1 MAAIS
6 MNPVTVILL
15 VFLAQANVDVCFGN
29 GDSNILCIETEKQ
42 ALLSFKRGLVDHS
55 NKLVSW
61 EVSEE
66 EDCCKWAG
74 IVCNSLTGH
83 VSELR
88 LKNGSLTGK
97 INPSLLNLTHLSHLD
112 LSSNDF
118 GGINIPSFM
127 GSLVSL
133 KYLNLT
139 NGGFKG
145 MIPHQL
151 GNLSSLSYFG
161 IGNSFYDDYLYAD
174 NLHWLSGLSSL
185 KSLDMNYVD
194 LSEASDHWLLAINT
208 LPSLLELSLSSCNLL
223 RIRFPSQINL
233 TSLER
238 LDLSV
243 NYLELGDPIL
253 CTFLNN
259 MSLLKYLDLS
269 FNYINST
276 IPSCLYS
283 FPSLKHLNLSETNL
297 HGVISSS
304 IANLTSIVS
313 LDLSYNNLGGEIPTS
328 MGNLCNLEAIDLG
341 YNYFNGKISKAFESL
356 SGCLSNRLKSLTL
369 GTYWESSTGNGF
381 TGQIPD
387 EIGEFK
393 NLVYLSLRGN
403 KIYGPIPNS
412 IFANLLCLKTLF
424 MGYNNLSGSFPQ
436 SLGSLTSLESLDIS
450 NNQLNG
456 SLPKSLGSL
465 SNLEFLDISSNH
477 FEGIVSEAHFATLTK
492 LTYLAASRNLLSLKV
507 SPYWIPPFQL
517 NHIELRFW
525 NLGPQFPMWLRSQ
538 KNLFTI
544 DLSNTGI
551 LDVIPNWFWNLTNGG
566 MIDLSR
572 NQIHGNIPDLH
583 HRVDGFSAIYLI
595 SNKLKGPLP
604 RIPAIVEELDL
615 SNNSLSGDLSHFLC
629 DTKTNRSKLHTLNL
643 KDNLLSGRIPDCWMY
658 WPSLVVIDLGNN
670 NLSGEIP
677 SSMGSLDALLSLS
690 FGNNSLSGE
699 TPKPLQNC
707 AFLMALNLGM
717 NKFVGTIPKWI
728 GSLQNL
734 NILVLRSNNL
744 RGHFPIEL
752 CALSQLQI
760 LDTGNNNLSGTIPKC
775 FKNFTAMTTKS
786 EQFEASYVYY
796 ANDLEDS
803 RESAMLVI
811 KGREDKY
818 DTILALVS
826 ILDLSSNNLHG
837 EIPKELTSLQALQS
851 LNLSGNYLSGRIPD
865 KIGNITGLEALDLS
879 RNQLTGN
886 IPPGMSSLTFLN
898 YLNLSYNNLSGEI
911 PTSTQ
916 LQSLEASSFIGNQLC
931 GPPLP
936 ISCTPPEAGVTGTE
950 HDGAERASDEEEY
963 WFRLGI
969 GMGFVVGFL
978 GVIAPLLV
986 CGFWRRA
993 YFWFI
998 QEYLWYNILD
1008 YYVKFKYMM
1017 RN

>member
-1 MAAIS
+1 
-6 MNPVTVILL
+6 
-15 VFLAQANVDVCFGN
+15 
-29 GDSNILCIETEKQ
+29 EKQ
-42 ALLSFKRGLVDHS
+42 ALLSFKRDLVDHS
-55 NKLVSW
+55 NNLVSW
-61 EVSEE
+61 NVSEE

-74 IVCNSLTGH
+74 IVCNSITGH

-97 INPSLLNLTHLSHLD
+97 INPSLLNLTNLSHLD

-151 GNLSSLSYFG
+151 GNLSRLSYFG
-161 IGNSFYDDYLYAD
+161 IGNSLYNDYLYAD

-185 KSLDMNYVD
+185 KFLDMNYVD
-194 LSEASDHWLLAINT
+194 LSEASGHWLLAINT

-223 RIRFPSQINL
+223 DIRFPSQNNL

-243 NYLELGDPIL
+243 NNLELRGPIL

-259 MSLLKYLDLS
+259 MSFLKYLDLS

-283 FPSLKHLNLSETNL
+283 FPSLKHLSLSENSL

-313 LDLSYNNLGGEIPTS
+313 LDLSFNHLGGEIPPS
-328 MGNLCNLEAIDLG
+328 MGNLCNLEAIDLR

-356 SGCLSNRLKSLTL
+356 SGCLSNRLKSLSL
-369 GTYWESSTGNGF
+369 GGYWESSGNGF
-381 TGQIPD
+381 TGQISD

-393 NLVYLSLRGN
+393 NLVYLSLQGN

-412 IFANLLCLKTLF
+412 IFANLVSLKSLF

-436 SLGSLTSLESLDIS
+436 NLGSLTNLESLDIS
-450 NNQLNG
+450 YNQLNG
-456 SLPKSLGSL
+456 FLPKSLGSL

-477 FEGIVSEAHFATLTK
+477 FEGIVSEAHFANLTK
-492 LTYLAASRNLLSLKV
+492 LTYLAASRNQLSLKV

-517 NHIELRFW
+517 EHIELRFW
-525 NLGPQFPMWLRSQ
+525 NLGPHFPMWLRSQ

-551 LDVIPNWFWNLTNGG
+551 SDVIPYWFWNLSNDGV
-566 MIDLSR
+566 IDLSR
-572 NQIHGNIPDLH
+572 NQIHGKIPDLH
-583 HRVDGFSAIYLI
+583 HHVNGFSAIYLS
-595 SNKLKGPLP
+595 SNKLNGPLP
-604 RIPAIVEELDL
+604 RIPAIVNELDL
-615 SNNSLSGDLSHFLC
+615 SNNSFSGDLSFFLC
-629 DTKTNRSKLHTLNL
+629 DPNLKTNQSELQTLNL
-643 KDNLLSGRIPDCWMY
+643 QDNLLSGTIPDCWMY
-658 WPSLVVIDLGNN
+658 WPLLTVIYLGNN
-670 NLSGEIP
+670 NLTGEIP
-677 SSMGSLDALLSLS
+677 SSMGSLYGLLSLGL
-690 FGNNSLSGE
+690 GNNSLGGE

-707 AFLMALNLGM
+707 SFLMALNLGM

-728 GSLQNL
+728 GSLL
-734 NILVLRSNNL
+734 HLDILVLHSNNL
-744 RGHFPIEL
+744 IGHVPIEL
-752 CALSQLQI
+752 CALSKLQI
-760 LDTGNNNLSGTIPKC
+760 LDIGNNNLSGTIPKC
-775 FKNFTAMTTKS
+775 FKNFTAMTSKS
-786 EQFEASYVYY
+786 QQFESSYVYN
-796 ANDLEDS
+796 ANYLEDS
-803 RESAMLVI
+803 RESAILVI
-811 KGREDKY
+811 KGRENKY
-818 DTILALVS
+818 DTILALIS

-865 KIGNITGLEALDLS
+865 KIGSITELEALDLS
-879 RNQLTGN
+879 MNQLSGN
-886 IPPGMSSLTFLN
+886 VPPGMSSLTFLN
-898 YLNLSYNNLSGEI
+898 YLNLSYNNLTGEI

-936 ISCTPPEAGVTGTE
+936 ISCTPPEAGATGTE
-950 HDGAERASDEEEY
+950 HDGAERASDEDEY

-969 GMGFVVGFL
+969 GMGFGVGFL
-978 GVIAPLLV
+978 GVITPLLV
-986 CGFWRRA
+986 CTFWRRA

-1008 YYVKFKYMM
+1008 RYIEVKYMI
-1017 RN
+1017 RNSFAQTSVMANVTS